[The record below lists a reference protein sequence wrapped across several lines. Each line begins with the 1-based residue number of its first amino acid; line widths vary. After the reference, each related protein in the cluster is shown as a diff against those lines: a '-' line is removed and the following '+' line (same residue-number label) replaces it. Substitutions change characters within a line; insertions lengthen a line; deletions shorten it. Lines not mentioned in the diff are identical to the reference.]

1 VTDQE
6 RFHAAINAADSI
18 IVDGP
23 RFRALVAAFIQAAP
37 DMLHRHVIPINAAL
51 ETARPHPMP
60 EAPGEPLC

>member
-1 VTDQE
+1 MAEPKQISEFPTAGAPSATDWLLIQ
-6 RFHAAINAADSI
+6 
-18 IVDGP
+18 
-23 RFRALVAAFIQAAP
+23 QAAP